1 MGEQGQ
7 LGDFSVEVITA
18 FTRAPT
24 LVLTISTCFFNIM
37 IPPKSRATFKLGRMG
52 WESYIK
58 PAPRQGP
65 CPQETDD
72 RSCCTAGGRREAAGC
87 TPLPPATQAPLQS
100 RAVDLGEHVPKAAAF
115 SVILEVYISM
125 ADVMT

>member
-72 RSCCTAGGRREAAGC
+72 LRWS
-87 TPLPPATQAPLQS
+87 TQDIQRPKPRQTLHGS
-100 RAVDLGEHVPKAAAF
+100 LDGVPDLKAAW
-115 SVILEVYISM
+115 
-125 ADVMT
+125 